1 MVGFVTGSRA
11 FATGASMT
19 GQDMG
24 VTASNCDWGG
34 IDVWGPNF
42 LGSTYTDPSG
52 DSQPGASGFYSG
64 SQFGYREFVYERPG
78 GCYAEWRFSKG
89 RPTLAGVLFDTATPW
104 SIYAVPGSVA
114 ANVHRHNP
122 VELPRINKILP
133 GAGDL
138 PVAART
144 FTINLLVEST
154 LTWTKADLSALLTY
168 QDSSG
173 VIRTMSSY
181 DPAGAALDASTA
193 SWSATSWNGQTWLK
207 RQFSFTTPVAV
218 AAGSEVSLVLRFH
231 TTSASEA
238 TGIIIDPEVVVT

>member
-1 MVGFVTGSRA
+1 MT
-11 FATGASMT
+11 AT
-19 GQDMG
+19 DLG
-24 VTASNCDWGG
+24 VTASSCDWGG

-42 LGSTYTDPSG
+42 LSTTYSDPQG
-52 DSQPGASGFYSG
+52 DSQPGASGFYTG
-64 SQFGYREFVYERPG
+64 SQFGYREFAYERPG

-89 RPTLAGVLFDTATPW
+89 RPTLAALLFDTATPW

-218 AAGSEVSLVLRFH
+218 AAGSEVSVVLRFH
-231 TTSASEA
+231 ATSVSEA
-238 TGIIIDPEVVVT
+238 TGIIIDPEIVVT